1 MDERRQLRVAD
12 AIREELSELVVYEL
26 ADPQI
31 ALLGITGVHLSPD
44 GKKADVLVRIEGGD
58 KRRDTTLA
66 ALAKASGFL
75 RHQLA
80 SRLSLRHAPDLRFV
94 SDTGTASNERMES
107 LLKKAQTWRRKLDAA
122 AGQGDSPTGEPAPR
136 KAGPR

>member
-26 ADPQI
+26 ADPKI

-44 GKKADVLVRIEGGD
+44 GKKADILVRIEGD
-58 KRRDTTLA
+58 DSYREATLT
-66 ALAKASGFL
+66 ALARAAGFL
-75 RHQLA
+75 RRQLA
-80 SRLSLRHAPDLRFV
+80 SRLALRQAPELRFV

-107 LLKKAQTWRRKLDAA
+107 LLKRARDWRRRLESAR
-122 AGQGDSPTGEPAPR
+122 GDTAEDPSDPG
-136 KAGPR
+136 KAGAR

>member
-26 ADPQI
+26 ADPKI

-44 GKKADVLVRIEGGD
+44 GKKADILVRIEGD
-58 KRRDTTLA
+58 DSHREATLT
-66 ALAKASGFL
+66 ALARAAGFL
-75 RHQLA
+75 RRQLA
-80 SRLSLRHAPDLRFV
+80 SRLALRQAPELRFV

-107 LLKKAQTWRRKLDAA
+107 LLKRARDWRRRLESAR
-122 AGQGDSPTGEPAPR
+122 GDTAEDPSDPG
-136 KAGPR
+136 KAGAR

>member
-26 ADPQI
+26 ADPKI

-44 GKKADVLVRIEGGD
+44 GKKADVLVRIED
-58 KRRDTTLA
+58 DDQSREATLTALTRA
-66 ALAKASGFL
+66 AGFL
-75 RHQLA
+75 RRQLA
-80 SRLSLRHAPDLRFV
+80 SRLALRQAPELRFV

-107 LLKKAQTWRRKLDAA
+107 LLKRARDWRRRLEAA
-122 AGQGDSPTGEPAPR
+122 QGDASADPSDPG
-136 KAGPR
+136 KAGAR

>member
-26 ADPQI
+26 ADPKI

-44 GKKADVLVRIEGGD
+44 GKKADVLVRIED
-58 KRRDTTLA
+58 DDQSREATLTALTRA
-66 ALAKASGFL
+66 AGFL
-75 RHQLA
+75 RRQLA
-80 SRLSLRHAPDLRFV
+80 SRLALRQAPELRFV

-107 LLKKAQTWRRKLDAA
+107 LLKRARDWRRRLEAA
-122 AGQGDSPTGEPAPR
+122 QGDTSADPSDPG
-136 KAGPR
+136 KAGAR

>member
-44 GKKADVLVRIEGGD
+44 GKKADVLVRIDGD
-58 KRRDTTLA
+58 EKRRDATLT
-66 ALAKASGFL
+66 ALGRATGFL
-75 RHQLA
+75 RRQLA
-80 SRLSLRHAPDLRFV
+80 SRLALRQAPELRFV
-94 SDTGTASNERMES
+94 SDTGTATNERMES
-107 LLKKAQTWRRKLDAA
+107 LLKRARDWRRRLEMA
-122 AGQGDSPTGEPAPR
+122 QGDSTQDRSVPP
-136 KAGPR
+136 KAGAR